1 VRQLN
6 TSAEIGWKDVTD
18 DSTVQVI
25 FMPSGRRGRVEKGL
39 SLLDAARQVGVE
51 IESICSGRL
60 TCGKCKVQIENGQF
74 QKHGIVSSEDHV
86 SAPAEAERRLLE
98 EIGAKDVR
106 LACSAYVCGDV
117 LAFVPEEARGQKQI
131 IRKSASERAIAVIP
145 TVRQVYIEVEEGQL
159 GEHRGDWGRLQDALA
174 AEWDLDDLRI
184 DLQALQKLQ
193 PALKKGKRAVT
204 VTLWENEVID
214 VRPGYEEGVYGL
226 AVDIGSTTIAAHLC
240 DLRTGAVLATAAEMN
255 PQVRFGEDLM
265 SRVSYAMT
273 HSDGLSKMHTAL
285 IDTLNQ
291 LAVSAAREAGIRAPN
306 LRARL
311 IHEAVFVGNTTMVHI
326 LLNLDPSEL
335 GGAPFALANRDAM
348 DYKARDLG
356 LRLHPGA
363 NVHVLPAEAGHVG
376 ADNVAGLLAEE
387 PYNLDGITLMVDIGT
402 NAEIVLTVP
411 GKMYSASSPTGPA
424 FEGAQI
430 TFGMRAA
437 PGAIERVRI
446 NPETLEPRIRVIG
459 EEAWSDDWGSE
470 PEHGVG
476 GQKAAGTLAAGI
488 CGSGIVEAVAEL
500 YLSGIL
506 RPDGRF
512 DPDLDHPRLRR
523 DRRDVAYILADGSLT
538 TTREP
543 ILVTQNDIRNIQL
556 AKGALYAGAKLLML
570 RAGVDSVDRILLA
583 GAFGSY
589 IDTKYA
595 MILGL
600 IPDCDLGQVYA
611 VGNAAGDG
619 ARIALLNKE
628 KRAEAQRIAREVRY
642 IETAVDPQFQN
653 EFVAALHIPHARDP
667 FPHLAGLL
675 PEEVAVVARKGSR
688 RRREGRSTHG

>member
-1 VRQLN
+1 METN
-6 TSAEIGWKDVTD
+6 TVKI
-18 DSTVQVI
+18 I
-25 FMPSGRRGRVEKGL
+25 FMPSGRRGEVSRGT
-39 SLLDAARQVGVE
+39 SLLDAARQMGVE

-60 TCGKCKVQIENGQF
+60 TCGKCKVQIENGRF
-74 QKHGIVSSEDHV
+74 EKHGITSSEAHV
-86 SAPAEAERRLLE
+86 SEATEAELRLLAE
-98 EIGAKDVR
+98 MGAEDIR
-106 LACSAYVCGDV
+106 LSCTAFTCGDV

-131 IRKSASERAIAVIP
+131 IRKTASERSIAIVP
-145 TVRQVYIEVEEGQL
+145 TVRQFYIEVEAGEL
-159 GEHRGDWGRLQDALA
+159 GEHRGDWGRIQDALA
-174 AEWDLDDLRI
+174 AEWDLHGLRI

-193 PALKKGKRAVT
+193 PALKKSDRAVT
-204 VTLWENEVID
+204 LTLWENEVID

-240 DLRTGAVLATAAEMN
+240 DLRTGAVLATVAEMN
-255 PQVRFGEDLM
+255 PQVKFGEDLM

-285 IDTLNQ
+285 IETLNQ
-291 LAVSAAREAGIRAPN
+291 LAVGAAREAGIRA
-306 LRARL
+306 RV
-311 IHEAVFVGNTTMVHI
+311 IHEAVFVGNTTMIHI

-348 DYKARDLG
+348 DVRARDLG

-376 ADNVAGLLAEE
+376 ADNVAGLIAEE
-387 PYNLDGITLMVDIGT
+387 PYNLDGVTLMVDIGT
-402 NAEIVLTVP
+402 NAEIVLTAP
-411 GKMYSASSPTGPA
+411 GVMYSASSPTGPA

-446 NPETLEPRIRVIG
+446 DPETFESRFRVIG
-459 EEAWSDDWGSE
+459 DEAWSDDWGPE
-470 PEHGVG
+470 PVRR
-476 GQKAAGTLAAGI
+476 AAGI

-500 YLSGIL
+500 YLAGIL

-512 DPDLDHPRLRR
+512 DPDLEHPRLRR
-523 DRRDVAYILADGSLT
+523 EGRDVAYILAYGSQT

-543 ILVTQNDIRNIQL
+543 ILVTQSDVRNIQL
-556 AKGALYAGAKLLML
+556 AKGALYAGAKLLMN
-570 RAGVDSVDRILLA
+570 RAGVAAVDRILLA

-600 IPDCDLGQVYA
+600 IPDCDLEQVYA

-619 ARIALLNKE
+619 ARIALLNRE
-628 KRAEAQRIAREVRY
+628 KRLEAQQIAREVRY
-642 IETAVDPQFQN
+642 IETAVDPGFQA
-653 EFVAALHIPHARDP
+653 EFVAALHIPHAKDA
-667 FPHLAGLL
+667 FLHLEGLL
-675 PEEVAVVARKGSR
+675 PLEVTVVGKRESR
-688 RRREGRSTHG
+688 RRRVGSKTDSTDKADFL

>member
-1 VRQLN
+1 METN
-6 TSAEIGWKDVTD
+6 TVKI
-18 DSTVQVI
+18 I
-25 FMPSGRRGRVEKGL
+25 FMPSGRRGEVPKGT
-39 SLLDAARQVGVE
+39 SLLDAARQMGVE

-60 TCGKCKVQIENGQF
+60 TCGKCRVQIESGTF
-74 QKHGIVSSEDHV
+74 QKHGIVSAEDHV
-86 SAPAEAERRLLE
+86 SPPAAAERRLLE
-98 EIGAKDVR
+98 EIGARDAR
-106 LACSAYVCGDV
+106 LSCSAYACGDV
-117 LAFVPEEARGQKQI
+117 LAFIPEEARGQKQI
-131 IRKSASERAIAVIP
+131 IRKSASERAIDIVP
-145 TVRQVYIEVEEGQL
+145 TVRQFYLEVAEGQL

-174 AEWDLDDLRI
+174 AEWDLQGLRI
-184 DLQALQKLQ
+184 DLPALQKLQ

-204 VTLWENEVID
+204 VTLRENEVID
-214 VRPGYEEGVYGL
+214 VRPGYQEGVFGL

-273 HSDGLSKMHTAL
+273 HSDGLSKMHSAV
-285 IDTLNQ
+285 IETLNL
-291 LAVSAAREAGIRAPN
+291 LAVTAAREAGIRA
-306 LRARL
+306 RE

-348 DYKARDLG
+348 DFKARDLG
-356 LRLHPGA
+356 LRLHPSA
-363 NVHVLPAEAGHVG
+363 NIHVLPAEAGHVG
-376 ADNVAGLLAEE
+376 ADNVAGLIAEE
-387 PYNLDGITLMVDIGT
+387 PYNLDGITLMIDIGT

-430 TFGMRAA
+430 AFGMRAA

-446 NPETLEPRIRVIG
+446 DPDTLEPRFRVIG
-459 EEAWSDDWGSE
+459 EARWSDEWGYE
-470 PEHGVG
+470 PA
-476 GQKAAGTLAAGI
+476 QRAAGI

-500 YLSGIL
+500 FLAGVL

-512 DPDLDHPRLRR
+512 NPDLDHPRLRR
-523 DRRDVAYILADGSLT
+523 DGRDVAYILADGSQT

-543 ILVTQNDIRNIQL
+543 VFVTQNDIRAIQL
-556 AKGALYAGAKLLML
+556 AKGALYAGAKLLMN
-570 RAGVDSVDRILLA
+570 RAGVASVDRILLA

-600 IPDCDLGQVYA
+600 IPDCDLEQVYA

-619 ARIALLNKE
+619 ARIALLNRE
-628 KRAEAQRIAREVRY
+628 KRREAQRIARDVRY
-642 IETAVDPQFQN
+642 IETAVDPLFQA
-653 EFVAALHIPHARDP
+653 EFVAALHIPHAEDP
-667 FPHLAGLL
+667 FPHLEGLL
-675 PEEVAVVARKGSR
+675 PETSSHRSSGR
-688 RRREGRSTHG
+688 RRKTSLKK